1 MLLTRGSSLYLKK
14 MMRILIR
21 LIISVLPIRVIAGG
35 WCYVSKYRWVRA
47 ISKYLSQYL
56 SSLLRR
62 LYTFIQHWE
71 CPVLYFYRYVLFT
84 ARTFYYYPVVSKFV
98 RQTLWKDSAL
108 FLCTSH
114 ILPCLQPGHFIVT
127 MSLLCI
133 PFVCCFIHNP
143 TPSIPFYI
151 EHMFLL

>member
-14 MMRILIR
+14 MMRFLIR

-71 CPVLYFYRYVLFT
+71 CLVIIFLSLCSFYSTDILLLSRRIQVCPSDGFG
-84 ARTFYYYPVVSKFV
+84 K
-98 RQTLWKDSAL
+98 
-108 FLCTSH
+108 
-114 ILPCLQPGHFIVT
+114 ILPCSYAHHIFFHACNRDIL
-127 MSLLCI
+127 SLPCPCYVYLLSAASSI
-133 PFVCCFIHNP
+133 
-143 TPSIPFYI
+143 TPPLNPFYI
-151 EHMFLL
+151 EHVFLL

>member
-14 MMRILIR
+14 MIRFLIR

-71 CPVLYFYRYVLFT
+71 CLVLYFYRYVLFT
-84 ARTFYYYPVVSKFV
+84 ARTFYDYPVVSKFV
-98 RQTLWKDSAL
+98 RKTAL
-108 FLCTSH
+108 ERFCPVPMH
-114 ILPCLQPGHFIVT
+114 ITYSPVLATGTFYRYHVLAMYTFCL
-127 MSLLCI
+127 LLH
-133 PFVCCFIHNP
+133 P
-143 TPSIPFYI
+143 
-151 EHMFLL
+151 